1 MFKLKY
7 KITSDNYRY
16 NQYYNNYKLII
27 NEYRF
32 NGIMCIICFFFFMIV
47 PTIAIVISV
56 DIFKRIRVNFSVSV
70 LDTEPITLQTVFIVT
85 YCDDF

>member
-1 MFKLKY
+1 MESCVLFV
-7 KITSDNYRY
+7 
-16 NQYYNNYKLII
+16 
-27 NEYRF
+27 
-32 NGIMCIICFFFFMIV
+32 FFFMIV